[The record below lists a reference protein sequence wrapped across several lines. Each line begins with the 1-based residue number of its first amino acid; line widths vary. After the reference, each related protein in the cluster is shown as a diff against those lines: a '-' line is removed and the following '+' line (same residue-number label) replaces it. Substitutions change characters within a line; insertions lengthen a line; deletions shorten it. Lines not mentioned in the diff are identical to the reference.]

1 MMFGEVVQNV
11 RPPDLIAGREPVMKV
26 NCLGRAGAFE
36 GVSFTLHK
44 GEILGIAGL
53 LGSGRT
59 ELLRSLFGADPPDTG
74 EVEIGGTV
82 VRPTTPSEMKRLG
95 LALVPEKRKEEG
107 LVQILSTRVNM
118 CLAGM
123 ERISRHGFITRAKE
137 TAVSRQRVEEASI
150 TVPDLEAPVAALSG
164 GNQQKVVL
172 GKWLTNAPKVML
184 LDEPTRGIDVRAKQ
198 QIFQIMWD
206 LSRRGISLLVVSSE
220 LEELLDVCHRILV
233 MKKGKLA
240 GEMDPSSSR
249 LDVLFSA
256 CME

>member
-1 MMFGEVVQNV
+1 
-11 RPPDLIAGREPVMKV
+11 
-26 NCLGRAGAFE
+26 
-36 GVSFTLHK
+36 
-44 GEILGIAGL
+44 
-53 LGSGRT
+53 
-59 ELLRSLFGADPPDTG
+59 
-74 EVEIGGTV
+74 
-82 VRPTTPSEMKRLG
+82 MKRLG